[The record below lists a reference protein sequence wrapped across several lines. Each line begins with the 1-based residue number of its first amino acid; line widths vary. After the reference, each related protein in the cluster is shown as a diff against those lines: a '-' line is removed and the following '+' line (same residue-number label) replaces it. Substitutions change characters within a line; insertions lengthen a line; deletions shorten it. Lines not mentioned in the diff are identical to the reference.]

1 VSITILRG
9 STDDSE
15 NVLSDKVEVNIND
28 VVRYVVRTGGRPDA
42 LRLV

>member
-9 STDDSE
+9 SADDLE
-15 NVLSDKVEVNIND
+15 NVLLDKVEVDVND

-42 LRLV
+42 LKLV